1 MTRYDAII
9 FDIDGTLWNASP
21 ASAKGWNLGLAKLGI
36 DREISVAEIEMVAG
50 TPYEQCVDIL
60 LPGLKEKYSEL
71 LDTIES
77 FEIEVMKSEGGAFF
91 DGVIEGVTQLVN
103 DYKIFIVS
111 NCQDWYLGLFL
122 GFTGLK
128 PMLTGFDCN
137 GMSGLPKNEMLSR
150 MKERYSLKSP
160 VYIGDTAGDETAA
173 RLANMAF
180 IYVSWGFGEPKEDPK
195 TVDSFFE
202 LVDYL
207 KRANGSNK

>member
-71 LDTIES
+71 LDTIEG
-77 FEIEVMKSEGGAFF
+77 FEIEVMKSEGGKFF
-91 DGVIEGVTQLVN
+91 DGVIEGINKLADV
-103 DYKIFIVS
+103 YMIFLVS

-122 GFTGLK
+122 DFSGLK

-150 MKERYSLKSP
+150 MKDRYSLKNP
-160 VYIGDTAGDETAA
+160 VYIGDTIHLDVEVIQKKDRGNDGLVVLLNTVFNQNHEEVMVCETI
-173 RLANMAF
+173 LLMKKQLF
-180 IYVSWGFGEPKEDPK
+180 
-195 TVDSFFE
+195 
-202 LVDYL
+202 
-207 KRANGSNK
+207 